1 MKQELHRVIF
11 TIPDSLF
18 QQINNFYENQT
29 RYFTKS
35 EMFRKALHD
44 FLINEKDKY
53 EPRYDIDIIA
63 TNLGPKEKIR

>member
-44 FLINEKDKY
+44 LLE
-53 EPRYDIDIIA
+53 
-63 TNLGPKEKIR
+63 KEKK